1 MPSSGPGWVY
11 ILTNPTLPGVCKI
24 GQTRRTAAIRAR
36 EVSRA
41 YGTALPFTVA
51 SRHAVPDAAAVEWLA
66 HRTLRRCR
74 LPSSELFQCDP
85 GRAAAAVHAAVLSYR
100 PPSRRWRWL
109 RRLLTPAPGRRPYP
123 AWRRYRRGTNWIP
136 LLLAVSI
143 AAAGVMI
150 AKPAPAAWWPPPV
163 ARTILLL
170 ERIP

>member
-1 MPSSGPGWVY
+1 MRPWMPSSGPGWVY

-74 LPSSELFQCDP
+74 LPASELFQCDP
-85 GRAAAAVHAAVLSYR
+85 GRAAA
-100 PPSRRWRWL
+100 
-109 RRLLTPAPGRRPYP
+109 
-123 AWRRYRRGTNWIP
+123 
-136 LLLAVSI
+136 
-143 AAAGVMI
+143 GVMV
-150 AKPAPAAWWPPPV
+150 ARPAPAAWWPPQV

-170 ERIP
+170 ERIH